1 MTHATIKIEPLQHR
15 DKNCI
20 ALRFDYNRDIID
32 KVKTIEGA
40 RWSATNKCWYMPAVA
55 DFREIV
61 EKTIGDFGMLEFKG
75 GANLPINS
83 DIADSYRKQVASE
96 KMKGL
101 IEVYCDERQKTFYL
115 NLPFQF
121 KDEFKKLEGAWWH
134 PGARIWSALDTNDN
148 RAQLKEIFNAS
159 DSNLVFKTRT
169 PSGKKLA
176 NNPKLTNPVQPEKDF
191 LRHMQLEKK
200 SPHTIKQYNWYV
212 VWFLTVNRAK
222 DILHSPG
229 ELVMKFL
236 HEEIYGRGYG
246 SSSQNQALSAIKYYY
261 KFVHHIDLDAENIP
275 RPKRKRILPKVIAEE
290 EFVAMYRQCHYLK
303 HQIILKLLYGCGL
316 RRAELCDLRVKD
328 VDFKRGLIYV
338 KGKGSKY
345 RALNPGT
352 RLLCDIEKYV
362 KSFLPKEYLIEGQNG
377 GNYSS
382 TSVGKVV
389 KRVAEK
395 AGLKQAVSPHMLR
408 HTFATHHMEQ
418 GTDLRLIQ
426 AALGHASS
434 KTTEIYTH
442 VSRKSIKNMRNLLDD
457 MDI

>member
-1 MTHATIKIEPLQHR
+1 MLRSTIKIEPLQHR
-15 DKNCI
+15 NQNCI
-20 ALRFDYNRDIID
+20 ALRFEYNPEIID
-32 KVKTIEGA
+32 KVKSIEGV
-40 RWSATNKCWYMPAVA
+40 RWSATKKCWYMPVA
-55 DFREIV
+55 EGFQKIIEN
-61 EKTIGDFGMLEFKG
+61 TIGGFGLLEFKG
-75 GANLPINS
+75 GTNLPINS
-83 DIADSYRKQVASE
+83 DIANSYRNQVASE
-96 KMKGL
+96 TIKGL
-101 IEVYCDERQKTFYL
+101 IEVNCDERQKTFYL

-134 PGARIWSALDTNDN
+134 PGAKLWSALDTKDN

-159 DSNLVFKTRT
+159 GSTLIFKTKAT
-169 PSGKKLA
+169 SGRKTA
-176 NNPKLTNPVQPEKDF
+176 NNPKLTNPMQPEKAF

-212 VWFLTVNRAK
+212 VWFLTINRAN
-222 DILHSPG
+222 DILPSPG

-246 SSSQNQALSAIKYYY
+246 PASQNQALSAIKYYY

-290 EFVAMYRQCHYLK
+290 EFVAMYRQCHYQK

-316 RRAELCDLRVKD
+316 RRAELCDLRVND

-345 RALNPGT
+345 RALNPGK
-352 RLLCDIEKYV
+352 RLLTDIEKYI

-377 GNYSS
+377 GNYSA

-389 KRVAEK
+389 RRVAEK
-395 AGLKQAVSPHMLR
+395 AGLKQTVTPHMLR

-418 GTDLRLIQ
+418 GTELRLIQ
-426 AALGHASS
+426 EALGHASS

-442 VSRKSIKNMRNLLDD
+442 VSRKNIKNMRNLLDD